1 MFGACGMK
9 AIHSSIYTTGIGQH
23 DLEVGAN
30 NSISGISGFNICNVT
45 CVVGIH
51 DP

>member
-1 MFGACGMK
+1 MRHEGNSLVDTA
-9 AIHSSIYTTGIGQH
+9 GIGQH

-45 CVVGIH
+45 CAVGIH

>member
-1 MFGACGMK
+1 MRHEGN
-9 AIHSSIYTTGIGQH
+9 SLVDIYTAGIGQH

>member
-1 MFGACGMK
+1 MRHEGN
-9 AIHSSIYTTGIGQH
+9 SLVDIYTTGIGQH